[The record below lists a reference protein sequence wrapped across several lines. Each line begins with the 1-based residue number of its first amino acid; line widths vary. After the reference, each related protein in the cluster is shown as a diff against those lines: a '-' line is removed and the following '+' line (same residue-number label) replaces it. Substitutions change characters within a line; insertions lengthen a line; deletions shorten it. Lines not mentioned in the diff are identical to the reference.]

1 MIEQQNPASSNLQRP
16 RSPRVPASFEV
27 QIEGHGADGEPFNV
41 RARTVKVSHRG
52 ATIVTDAKLQPG
64 MMMLVTP
71 SFWKALEAEVTGV
84 WVNEADGRQHVGLKL
99 IHPSGWFA
107 RT

>member
-1 MIEQQNPASSNLQRP
+1 MNEEQTSIPSNVQRP

-27 QIEGHGADGEPFNV
+27 QIEGHTSNGEPFNV

-52 ATIVTDAKLQPG
+52 ATIATDVILEPG
-64 MMMLVTP
+64 MTILITP

-84 WVNEADGRQHVGLKL
+84 WVNEPDGQQHVGVKL
-99 IHPSGWFA
+99 IHASGWFA